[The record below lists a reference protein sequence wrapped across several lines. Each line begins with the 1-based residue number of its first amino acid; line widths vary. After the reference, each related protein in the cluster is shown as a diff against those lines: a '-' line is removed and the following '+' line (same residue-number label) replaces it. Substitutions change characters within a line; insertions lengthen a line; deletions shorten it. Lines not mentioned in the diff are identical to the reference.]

1 MVIMLKPLIYTF
13 FLSIIVFSTLL
24 HVSCKQKANET
35 VDQDSISENED
46 SIPAFVMTPDSIML
60 PYDSVKW
67 YEPMKYVSFP
77 GDDTL
82 FADTFRLKNNYQLIL
97 FPAADGYTG
106 NKRIHYG
113 HYARLVGEG
122 IDSIITNS
130 YGTEPSKYWLRY
142 DSIDFGDSFAIEH
155 SGGGNYALY
164 IELFEKKTGKRLI
177 YGHSGTY
184 DMKNGLI
191 LYLDDE
197 EEEVEDKDEKK
208 EVDSGVTIY
217 DVQKNKKIK
226 FNTPY
231 NPCFGGMGFW
241 TCYTITKV
249 TSTTIYLRYDC
260 CDKPVTIKVKR

>member
-1 MVIMLKPLIYTF
+1 MLKPLFWTF
-13 FLSIIVFSTLL
+13 FLSIAVFSALF
-24 HVSCKQKANET
+24 HASCKRKAIENM
-35 VDQDSISENED
+35 VQNGIFENED
-46 SIPAFVMTPDSIML
+46 SVPALVMMPDSIFI
-60 PYDSVKW
+60 PYDSIKW
-67 YEPMKYVSFP
+67 GEPMKYVAFP
-77 GDDTL
+77 EDDTL
-82 FADTFRLKNNYQLIL
+82 FADTFQLKNNYQLIL
-97 FPAADGYTG
+97 FPAPDGYMG

-122 IDSIITNS
+122 IDSVITNS

-142 DSIDFGDSFAIEH
+142 NNIDFDESFAIEY

-184 DMKNGLI
+184 DVKNGLI
-191 LYLDDE
+191 LYMDDE
-197 EEEVEDKDEKK
+197 EEQAEDKDGKK
-208 EVDSGVTIY
+208 EVDSGMTIY

-249 TSTTIYLRYDC
+249 TPTTIYLRYDC
-260 CDKPVTIKVKR
+260 CDEPVTIKVKR